1 MNYSIKELR
10 DLTGMTQREFALRY
24 QIPVSTLRKWEQG
37 DASPAKYF
45 VSLLAGSIPGTSE
58 HLLRLEGKDGKIFY
72 YDPIRQMVYD
82 EQGNGI
88 AVEEDLNE
96 VKGANLAIWRICLN
110 HFMRSVTSLT
120 GTAIWIGMMISYGR
134 GKGEIY

>member
-45 VSLLAGSIPGTSE
+45 IALLAGSIPGANVNM
-58 HLLRLEGKDGKIFY
+58 RKIEGEGGQVFY
-72 YDPIRQMVYD
+72 YDQIRQMVYD
-82 EQGNGI
+82 AQGNGI
-88 AVEEDLNE
+88 AVAEDLNE
-96 VKGANLAIWRICLN
+96 VKKANLVLYLEDLFDSFYEILDKFNRDCRLDKDEDIIWSR
-110 HFMRSVTSLT
+110 
-120 GTAIWIGMMISYGR
+120 
-134 GKGEIY
+134 

>member
-88 AVEEDLNE
+88 AVEENLSE
-96 VKGANLAIWRICLN
+96 VKSANLAIYLEDLFESFYEIRNKFNRDCRLDRDDDI
-110 HFMRSVTSLT
+110 
-120 GTAIWIGMMISYGR
+120 IWSR
-134 GKGEIY
+134 

>member
-45 VSLLAGSIPGTSE
+45 IALLAGSIPGTDE
-58 HLLRLEGKDGKIFY
+58 HLHGIKGEDGKTFY
-72 YDPIRQMVYD
+72 YDRVRQMVYD

-96 VKGANLAIWRICLN
+96 VKEANLAIYLEDLFESFYEIRNKFNRDCRLDRDDDI
-110 HFMRSVTSLT
+110 
-120 GTAIWIGMMISYGR
+120 IWSR
-134 GKGEIY
+134 

>member
-1 MNYSIKELR
+1 MSYSIKELR
-10 DLTGMTQREFALRY
+10 DLTGMTQKEFAHRY

-45 VSLLAGSIPGTSE
+45 ISLLAGFIPGTDE
-58 HLLRLEGKDGKIFY
+58 HLRGIKGENGKTFY
-72 YDPIRQMVYD
+72 YDRVRQMVYD

-96 VKGANLAIWRICLN
+96 VKEANLAIYLEDLFESYYEIRNKFNRDCRLDRDDDI
-110 HFMRSVTSLT
+110 
-120 GTAIWIGMMISYGR
+120 IWSR
-134 GKGEIY
+134 

>member
-45 VSLLAGSIPGTSE
+45 IALLAGSIPGANVNM
-58 HLLRLEGKDGKIFY
+58 RKIEGEDGHVFY
-72 YDPIRQMVYD
+72 YDRVRQMVYD

-88 AVEEDLNE
+88 AVAEDLNE
-96 VKGANLAIWRICLN
+96 VKEANLALYLEDLFESFYEILDKFNRDCRLDKDDDIIWSR
-110 HFMRSVTSLT
+110 
-120 GTAIWIGMMISYGR
+120 
-134 GKGEIY
+134 

>member
-10 DLTGMTQREFALRY
+10 ELTGMTQREFALRY

-45 VSLLAGSIPGTSE
+45 IALLAGSIPGTNVNMSKIESE
-58 HLLRLEGKDGKIFY
+58 DGQVFY
-72 YDPIRQMVYD
+72 YDRIRQMVYD

-88 AVEEDLNE
+88 AVTEDLNE
-96 VKGANLAIWRICLN
+96 VKEANLALYLEDLFDSFYGIRDKFNRDCRLDKDDDIIWSI
-110 HFMRSVTSLT
+110 
-120 GTAIWIGMMISYGR
+120 
-134 GKGEIY
+134 

>member
-45 VSLLAGSIPGTSE
+45 IALLAGSIPGANVTM
-58 HLLRLEGKDGKIFY
+58 RKIEGEDGQIFY
-72 YDPIRQMVYD
+72 YDQTRHMVYD

-96 VKGANLAIWRICLN
+96 VKEANLAIYLEDLFESFYEIRNKFNRDCRLDRDDDI
-110 HFMRSVTSLT
+110 
-120 GTAIWIGMMISYGR
+120 IWSR
-134 GKGEIY
+134 